1 MKKVLS
7 ASLAFIMVLA
17 LFVTGC
23 GSSTPKDDDIVITM
37 SASGD
42 ASGDSNISSDATLTY
57 GLANFFAQSTQV
69 YYDAI
74 YGSYYGSS
82 FWSMSTGTD
91 ASGNATS
98 TMADTFK
105 ENLIE
110 SMESIMVLKAHAS
123 EYGVSLS
130 DEDEATITEAA
141 TEFMEENSDKANKA
155 LGASQEIV
163 EEYLR
168 LTTYQT
174 RMQEA
179 IYAQADLSTID
190 EADAAAR
197 TFTYAKIPLTSTDAS
212 GNATEITGDELT
224 EYETSAQE
232 IVDKATE
239 SGDLESQLTGA
250 GLTAQTYSYTRNETS
265 MASEVIDAADQLS
278 EGQITMVEVEGDA
291 IYIIRLDSEYDES
304 ATESNMQ
311 SLISQAQQNYYYEL
325 VDEWKSQM
333 NFEVDEDAWDQ
344 ISFAVM
350 YTTVSEE
357 ESADASADAESSD
370 ASADAE

>member
-7 ASLAFIMVLA
+7 VSLACIMVLA

-42 ASGDSNISSDATLTY
+42 SDISSDATMTY
-57 GLANFFAQSTQV
+57 GLVNFYAQSTQV

-82 FWSMSTGTD
+82 FWSMSTETD
-91 ASGNATS
+91 ASGNAIS
-98 TMADTFK
+98 TMADSFK
-105 ENLIE
+105 TNLLE
-110 SMESIMVLKAHAS
+110 SLEAIMVLEAHAS

-130 DEDEATITEAA
+130 DEDEAAITEAA
-141 TEFMEENSDKANKA
+141 TEFMEENSDKASKA
-155 LGASQEIV
+155 LGATQEIV

-179 IYAQADLSTID
+179 IYEEADLSSID

-197 TFTYAKIPLTSTDAS
+197 TFTYAEIPLTSTDAS
-212 GNATEITGDELT
+212 GNAVEITGDELT

-311 SLISQAQQNYYYEL
+311 SLISEAQQNYYYEL
-325 VDEWKSQM
+325 VEEWMGQM
-333 NFEVDEDAWDQ
+333 NFEVDEDALDQ

-350 YTTVSEE
+350 YTTVSEDE
-357 ESADASADAESSD
+357 SADAESSN